1 MKRTKGQERL
11 SPGHAHLEP
20 RHAEVSTADAAKNQ
34 FLLSTISQLKPNAG
48 KISGNT
54 KYRMYIRFTK
64 LTHEFLQQVQKPY
77 KLTRR

>member
-20 RHAEVSTADAAKNQ
+20 RHAEVSIADAAKNQ
-34 FLLSTISQLKPNAG
+34 FLLSTISQVKPNAG
-48 KISGNT
+48 KISE
-54 KYRMYIRFTK
+54 KKPVYIRFTK
-64 LTHEFLQQVQKPY
+64 LTLEFHQQVQKPY